1 MHQNASISFN
11 PSLIN
16 LSEIEGWLIEEDRKN
31 NEGFYCNWKLIK
43 KSFEEK
49 CLAVISFN
57 NSAIGFIT
65 WYESELVATI
75 DICEIKPTE
84 RGKGY
89 LKILFTEVCAFFLKK
104 NIVTLSLECAPAS
117 SEVVWRKLGFIDFP
131 EMPKLGIYSDYGNKK
146 LYKVLISNVYENEEI
161 IEGSETI
168 ELWNV
173 EPHEKESIAPIWKT
187 QISFQTNKNKLQK
200 WIIFPCKPDLR
211 IRWRKG
217 NEIYK
222 VSKVKYF
229 QPERIEFGA
238 FLIIKRL
245 VKGD

>member
-1 MHQNASISFN
+1 MHQNVSISLN
-11 PSLIN
+11 PPLKSLN
-16 LSEIEGWLIEEDRKN
+16 EIEEWLIDEDKKTKQ
-31 NEGFYCNWKLIK
+31 GFYCNWKIIK

-49 CLAVISFN
+49 NFAVISVN
-57 NSAIGFIT
+57 NSAVGFIT
-65 WYESELVATI
+65 WNESELVGTI

-104 NIVTLSLECAPAS
+104 NIVALSLECAPAS
-117 SEVVWRKLGFIDFP
+117 SEVVWRKLGFIEFP

-173 EPHEKESIAPIWKT
+173 EPHANDSIAPIWKA
-187 QISFQTNKNKLQK
+187 QISFQPNKNKLQK
-200 WIIFPCKPDLR
+200 WIIFPCKSDWR

-222 VSKVKYF
+222 VCKVKHF
-229 QPERIEFGA
+229 QSERIEYDP

-245 VKGD
+245 C